1 MERKVSIKVNGK
13 RVPTNKFVHQ
23 IIENIIVSIVD
34 ALHDTDANGTIEIKV
49 EPRPMK
55 KDEEN
60 TTLA

>member
-23 IIENIIVSIVD
+23 IMENIIVSIVD

-49 EPRPMK
+49 EHRPLK